1 MSRVCI
7 TKNTELFLAGDLP
20 PQEEKKFIEH
30 LSSCVRCQSQLET
43 MACDKETWDMAKSI
57 LECDPESEKAKR
69 TKLPSDNDS
78 ASLFLDT
85 ENVEQSATSAVLGLL
100 HPTDDPRM
108 LGRIGNYEIIGL
120 IGRGGMGVVFK
131 AFDQSLNRNVAVK
144 VLEPSLAHAVPARQ
158 RFAREAQTM
167 ASISHENVIPI
178 FAVAEHAGLPY
189 FVMEYADG
197 GTLEQR
203 IADKGTFSPL
213 EVMQVG
219 LQIAKALDAA
229 HRQGLVHR
237 DIKPGN
243 VLMYRGTS
251 RVRVADFGLVQVA
264 SEASFTRSGMLAG
277 TPAFMSPEQI
287 RAEVCDHRSDLFSL
301 GTLLYTLCVGHTPF
315 RAETVYGVMQ
325 RIVHDTPRRIVQQN
339 NAMPTW
345 LESFIE
351 RLMSKSRE
359 QRFYDAATVAGILE
373 REIAHHQNPASIR
386 EPVRDWI
393 IDNSPSP
400 SRTAVAQWI
409 TAGLCTLA
417 ALAVAFV
424 LIRTFYPDQWGA
436 DRQVQQQVT
445 QPPTEIPSWDD
456 AELRNA
462 RMQASALWSELHEPA
477 RDEPTNHFEQQL
489 RSARHRADELMRD
502 YETEFPSSRF

>member
-1 MSRVCI
+1 M
-7 TKNTELFLAGDLP
+7 
-20 PQEEKKFIEH
+20 
-30 LSSCVRCQSQLET
+30 LEF
-43 MACDKETWDMAKSI
+43 
-57 LECDPESEKAKR
+57 DPENENPTR
-69 TKLPSDNDS
+69 TQLPSRSSS
-78 ASLFLDT
+78 ASLDRTSGF
-85 ENVEQSATSAVLGLL
+85 VEQSETTAIFNLL

-144 VLEPSLAHAVPARQ
+144 VLDPSLAHVGAARQ

-203 IADKGTFSPL
+203 IAEEGSFSAID
-213 EVMQVG
+213 VMQVG

-243 VLMYRGTS
+243 VLMYRGTA

-287 RAEVCDHRSDLFSL
+287 RGEVCDHRSDLFSL

-325 RIVHDTPRRIVQQN
+325 RIVHDMPRGVVQQN
-339 NAMPTW
+339 SETPAW
-345 LESFIE
+345 LESFIA
-351 RLMSKSRE
+351 RLMSKTRE
-359 QRFYDAATVAGILE
+359 QRFQDAATVAHILE
-373 REIAHHQNPASIR
+373 REIAHHQNPGSIR
-386 EPVRDWI
+386 EPARDWI
-393 IDNSPSP
+393 VDRELTPTSNTSTRWLIAALFVISIAGATYGVIEQIRS
-400 SRTAVAQWI
+400 TKTVAAQQI
-409 TAGLCTLA
+409 QNAITLA
-417 ALAVAFV
+417 PVEIPTWNDAEVQSAQVKAESL
-424 LIRTFYPDQWGA
+424 WA
-436 DRQVQQQVT
+436 DLH
-445 QPPTEIPSWDD
+445 QPPSDD
-456 AELRNA
+456 HSNL
-462 RMQASALWSELHEPA
+462 
-477 RDEPTNHFEQQL
+477 FEQQL
-489 RSARHRADELMRD
+489 RSVGKRVEELMRD
-502 YETEFPSSRF
+502 YDTEITSNRF

>member
-1 MSRVCI
+1 MSKACLS
-7 TKNTELFLAGDLP
+7 KNTALFLTGDLTP
-20 PQEEKKFIEH
+20 PEEKKFVEH
-30 LSSCVRCQSQLET
+30 LSSCARCQDKLET
-43 MACDKETWDMAKSI
+43 LACDKATWDMAKSM
-57 LECDPESEKAKR
+57 LEFDPESEKAKR
-69 TKLPSDNDS
+69 TKLPSNTNS
-78 ASLFLDT
+78 VSLDQNSEFI
-85 ENVEQSATSAVLGLL
+85 EQSESIAIFNLL

-144 VLEPSLAHAVPARQ
+144 VLEPSLAHVGAARQ

-203 IADKGTFSPL
+203 IAEEGSFSAID
-213 EVMQVG
+213 VMQVG
-219 LQIAKALDAA
+219 LQISKALDAA

-287 RAEVCDHRSDLFSL
+287 RGEVCDHRSDLFSL

-325 RIVHDTPRRIVQQN
+325 RIVHDTPRGVVQQN
-339 NAMPTW
+339 SETPAW
-345 LESFIE
+345 LESFIA
-351 RLMSKSRE
+351 RLMSKTRE
-359 QRFYDAATVAGILE
+359 QRFQDAATVAQILE
-373 REIAHHQNPASIR
+373 REIAHHQNPGSIR
-386 EPVRDWI
+386 EPVREWI
-393 IDNSPSP
+393 VDRELTPTQNKII
-400 SRTAVAQWI
+400 RWLTAALFVIAI
-409 TAGLCTLA
+409 AGATYGVIKQIRFSKTDTTQHIQKPLTLA
-417 ALAVAFV
+417 PVEIPAWNDAEIQSA
-424 LIRTFYPDQWGA
+424 
-436 DRQVQQQVT
+436 QVKAASLWAELH
-445 QPPTEIPSWDD
+445 QPPSD
-456 AELRNA
+456 ANENRF
-462 RMQASALWSELHEPA
+462 
-477 RDEPTNHFEQQL
+477 DQQL
-489 RSARHRADELMRD
+489 RSARKRVEELIRD
-502 YETEFPSSRF
+502 YDTEFTSERF